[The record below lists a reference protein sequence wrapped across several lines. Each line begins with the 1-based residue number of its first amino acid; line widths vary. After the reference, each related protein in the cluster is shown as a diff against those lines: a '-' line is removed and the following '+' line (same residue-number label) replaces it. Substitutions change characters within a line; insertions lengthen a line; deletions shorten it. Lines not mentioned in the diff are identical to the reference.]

1 MIPALLSTIITL
13 MITGNANA
21 REQHNNT
28 SYLIQS
34 SYTDGHASVPVKE
47 KAASSKPCIK
57 HTHYPI
63 VNGINY
69 KERKSQFK
77 IT

>member
-1 MIPALLSTIITL
+1 MISALLSTIITL
-13 MITGNANA
+13 MIADNINTRG
-21 REQHNNT
+21 QHNTT
-28 SYLIQS
+28 SVLIQS
-34 SYTDGHASVPVKE
+34 NFNDDHASVPAKE
-47 KAASSKPCIK
+47 KAASRKPCIK
-57 HTHYPI
+57 HTSYPI